1 VEYQPLSKCPEWEE
15 IAVYARFVQF
25 ETRDLALEHELK
37 RWRERR
43 AARREGDRP
52 CFRMSRRR
60 R

>member
-1 VEYQPLSKCPEWEE
+1 VSSGEE

-25 ETRDLALEHELK
+25 ETRDLALEQELK

-43 AARREGDRP
+43 AVRREFDRP
-52 CFRMSRRR
+52 RFRMGRRR